1 MQFVDGSHRSGFFEQ
16 IQYNTNDGN
25 VLSDHSDLVIPHE
38 LKKNIVQT
46 ELLPG
51 QCSFHDGMYLIYMP
65 PALPAAKV
73 LDCFADCRR
82 QSQTGKTGK
91 ERGKFQQNKR

>member
-46 ELLPG
+46 QLLPG
-51 QCSFHDGMYLIYMP
+51 QCSFHDGIYVP
-65 PALPAAKV
+65 NSLKNTFV
-73 LDCFADCRR
+73 
-82 QSQTGKTGK
+82 
-91 ERGKFQQNKR
+91 QNNIQNSI